1 MKTRHRPPA
10 AFTLIEVL
18 LVLVIIGLLAGIV
31 APQFFGI
38 QRDAERKTAAGQL
51 DMFRTSLQHY
61 RLTNGTYPSTEQGLD
76 ALINQPTTE
85 PIPKAWS
92 GPYLD
97 TKTLLD
103 PWGSAYGYRFPGE
116 HTANEPDIWSSGPD
130 KQSGNEDDINS
141 WATQ

>member
-1 MKTRHRPPA
+1 MNRRRT

-38 QRDAERKTAAGQL
+38 QRDAEKKAAAGQI
-51 DMFRTSLQHY
+51 DMFRTALQHY
-61 RLTNGTYPSTEQGLD
+61 RLTNGAYPTTEQGLD
-76 ALINQPTTE
+76 ALINQPTSE
-85 PIPKAWS
+85 PIPKSWS

-103 PWGSAYGYRFPGE
+103 PWGSQYGYRYPGE
-116 HTANEPDIWSSGPD
+116 HNPNEPDIWSTGPD
-130 KQSGNEDDINS
+130 RQPGNEDDVTS
-141 WATQ
+141 WTTQ